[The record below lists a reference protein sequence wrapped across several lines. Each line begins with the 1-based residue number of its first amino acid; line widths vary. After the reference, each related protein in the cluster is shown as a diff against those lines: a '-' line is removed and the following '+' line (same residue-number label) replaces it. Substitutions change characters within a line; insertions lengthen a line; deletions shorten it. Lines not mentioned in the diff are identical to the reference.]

1 MKKYILFIILFLL
14 NVACEKKYSTLK
26 RDSEPDVSFVESD
39 DRAMNEAI
47 NKAQKSIHRF
57 DTALENNNPNT
68 YNFTLKESFPKVKGN
83 EHLWIGEIQ
92 KVNGKYYGVV
102 QNDPIDVKDFKF
114 GDSIEVP
121 FSRVTDWMYYDG
133 DTIRGAFTVK
143 VLRKSMSEKE
153 RNAIDPEGMI
163 YEK

>member
-1 MKKYILFIILFLL
+1 MIFLLLL

-39 DRAMNEAI
+39 DGAMNEAI
-47 NKAQKSIHRF
+47 DKAQKSIHCF
-57 DTALENNNPNT
+57 DIALENNNPNS
-68 YNFTLKESFPKVKGN
+68 YNYTLKESFPTVKGN

-92 KVNGKYYGVV
+92 KVNGRYYGVV
-102 QNDPIDVKDFKF
+102 QNNPIDVKDVKF
-114 GDSIEVP
+114 GDSVEVP
-121 FSRVTDWMYYDG
+121 FNRISDWMYYDG

-143 VLRKSMSEKE
+143 VLRKSMSEIDRK
-153 RNAIDPEGMI
+153 AIDPEGMI